1 MRRSFCVLTFSM
13 PNFIF
18 GCSSTVNCAM
28 LMLQIYRIY
37 SNYPNKKVSNFEK
50 NRIFLQY
57 IHNSFSFTILS
68 LKGTI
73 SLSDQNFQFPTQI
86 LNFLSVFIPTFATKI
101 STKVFFYRVF
111 RQKSSME
118 KFKNSNLGWAEVV
131 YDDFH
136 LSGREY
142 VLFVQ
147 VSVSC
152 QFIVKCGYAVQPAP
166 ESPQGAV
173 IGHRRVVEVCQFRL
187 CVRSDS
193 KVFIH
198 SFHSIKFIIYSL
210 KLLISNRL
218 CK

>member
-68 LKGTI
+68 PKGTKPFSSQYLRSLHRSSI
-73 SLSDQNFQFPTQI
+73 SFQ
-86 LNFLSVFIPTFATKI
+86 SSSTFATKI

-187 CVRSDS
+187 CVRSDC

-198 SFHSIKFIIYSL
+198 SFHSVKFIIYSL
-210 KLLISNRL
+210 KLLISN
-218 CK
+218 

>member
-1 MRRSFCVLTFSM
+1 
-13 PNFIF
+13 
-18 GCSSTVNCAM
+18 
-28 LMLQIYRIY
+28 
-37 SNYPNKKVSNFEK
+37 
-50 NRIFLQY
+50 
-57 IHNSFSFTILS
+57 
-68 LKGTI
+68 
-73 SLSDQNFQFPTQI
+73 
-86 LNFLSVFIPTFATKI
+86 
-101 STKVFFYRVF
+101 
-111 RQKSSME
+111 ME
-118 KFKNSNLGWAEVV
+118 KLKNSNLGWAEVV

-147 VSVSC
+147 ISVSH

-173 IGHRRVVEVCQFRL
+173 IGHCRVVEVCQFRL

-198 SFHSIKFIIYSL
+198 SFHSVKFIIYSL

-218 CK
+218 CKYFRKIIECFGRKFLYKDGTKNDYSGLCITNANSIEGVQFAR

>member
-68 LKGTI
+68 PKGTKPFSSQYLCSLHRSSI
-73 SLSDQNFQFPTQI
+73 SSQSSNLP
-86 LNFLSVFIPTFATKI
+86 L
-101 STKVFFYRVF
+101 
-111 RQKSSME
+111 RQKSRQKSSFIVFSGKKNSME

-147 VSVSC
+147 VSGAF
-152 QFIVKCGYAVQPAP
+152 QFIAQHGYTNQPSP
-166 ESPQGAV
+166 ESSECTI
-173 IGHRRVVEVCQFRL
+173 IGHSRVIKVSQFRL
-187 CVRSDS
+187 CVRSDC

-198 SFHSIKFIIYSL
+198 SFHSVKFIINSL

>member
-86 LNFLSVFIPTFATKI
+86 LNFLSVFIYLCDKNLDKSLLLSCFQAKKLDG
-101 STKVFFYRVF
+101 KV
-111 RQKSSME
+111 QKL
-118 KFKNSNLGWAEVV
+118 KFGDRILQNN
-131 YDDFH
+131 F
-136 LSGREY
+136 
-142 VLFVQ
+142 
-147 VSVSC
+147 
-152 QFIVKCGYAVQPAP
+152 
-166 ESPQGAV
+166 
-173 IGHRRVVEVCQFRL
+173 
-187 CVRSDS
+187 
-193 KVFIH
+193 
-198 SFHSIKFIIYSL
+198 
-210 KLLISNRL
+210 
-218 CK
+218 